1 MDTVEGRR
9 RALSNVRTDRNE
21 AKRRAALHFGITEM
35 AVLGDYWRERGHSEQ
50 EAGALTSSHTAQ
62 KAPVGWEIEY

>member
-1 MDTVEGRR
+1 MDNVEGRR

-21 AKRRAALHFGITEM
+21 SKRQAAQHFGITEM

-50 EAGALTSSHTAQ
+50 EAGALTARHTPESSHA
-62 KAPVGWEIEY
+62 GSLSER